1 LNLKQEET
9 NLDNKSLNFDPT
21 SIKEYINLVGYNES
35 NLLSKLRKE
44 TKKFGPLSIMQI
56 GPTQGTLIGILCQ
69 LGKFKKCLEIG
80 VFTGYSSICI
90 ANNLSD
96 DGELFALDNN
106 EEYTKIAKK
115 YWKLAKVD
123 KKINLMLDDACLSL
137 DILCKTMQETFDFI
151 FIDADKNNYM
161 KYYEDSLLLLK
172 PQGLIAIDN
181 TIWKG
186 RVTDETDKSKST
198 ETIRNLNKFI
208 KNDNRVEH
216 CILTIYDGMTLCI
229 KK

>member
-1 LNLKQEET
+1 MRQKET
-9 NLDNKSLNFDPT
+9 NLDDKSLTVDPI
-21 SIKEYINLVGYNES
+21 SIRKYIDLFGYNEPEV
-35 NLLSKLRKE
+35 LSKLRLE

-56 GPTQGTLIGILCQ
+56 GAAQGVLLKMLCQ

-90 ANNLSD
+90 SSSLAD
-96 DGELFALDNN
+96 DGKLFALDNN
-106 EEYTKIAKK
+106 EEYMEIARK
-115 YWKLAKVD
+115 YWKLAKVE
-123 KKINLMLDDACLSL
+123 KKINLILGDACQSL
-137 DILCKTMQETFDFI
+137 NTLCETMKGTFDFI
-151 FIDADKNNYM
+151 FIDADKSNYI
-161 KYYEDSLLLLK
+161 KYYEDSLILLK

-186 RVTDETDKSKST
+186 RVLDDSDKSKGT
-198 ETIRNLNKFI
+198 ESIRKLNKHI
-208 KNDNRVEH
+208 KNDDRVEH